1 MVLALN
7 TNLVNDRE
15 RVLGPDTSG
24 SVDDMELELAKARL
38 RLLKM
43 KQPEVPA
50 SEQKDPIF
58 GVSMAETARAVK
70 GENKTGVEG
79 FVRGFAAK
87 PFQMLGGMQDLGQMA
102 AKDPIGT
109 GKKIVVESAKAFN
122 QARAL
127 SQPTGAEFGSAIATE
142 ATDLQEQGAGGWTF
156 DKLMQIA
163 GAAGAGQGIAT
174 AVKVAR
180 AAKTAGGITKAFR
193 AFTSG
198 AIKAAPE
205 ITPEAAAKV
214 FTEATEQAVTPEMLD
229 ALKGKFNKPVAGAT
243 EGVEKSMPE
252 ATTST
257 PLGKKK
263 QFAKMIDENVPES
276 KKETLVTK
284 FEGDE
289 KQAMELGSFGGP
301 GTFKQLGE
309 TITRGIEKMGGG
321 GKPKDAPGIRLDNIN
336 VSDDIKTNV
345 KARLDDVAKQI
356 SDKKGAPLTH
366 EEVLDR
372 AVEADLLKGFIDREK
387 TAEVAASL
395 TRTQQNLAALAE
407 QNPVGIDPEWA
418 KQATKVSSMATDLG
432 RRLNALKIP
441 VKSELY
447 EFKMKMI
454 KELTDRGHDLDT
466 IVRVFDGVDFTNAKA
481 VGKAYKTLLPK
492 MEKVRLWIDKFRYT
506 NMLSGPKTH
515 IINQTGNVLQSL
527 VMRPVDRFNWGV
539 LDFGRSKLTGAARE
553 AYATDFI
560 PYYRGFVGSAK
571 DGAKMAFDVLRGK
584 NKIEKPDLD
593 LTQLPLGGAYTPV
606 EVIPRLMEAADVF
619 TRTMMEGAEMK
630 LGASSGA
637 ARSTANTYL
646 FRNLPDTANKT
657 GQGVVAAVFD
667 RATAVAEYL
676 RKDFTIQS
684 GGKPV
689 HVWNP
694 MKLMIPFVQTPM
706 NILKEGMIARN
717 PLLGSVNLVG
727 NTAKMESVAKMMT
740 GGMILAAAG
749 AYAYNNRV
757 SYTAPTS
764 QKGKQM
770 FYGAGLK
777 PYSIITPDGHSVSMQ
792 RLGPV
797 AYPFVLASA
806 TKWYFDKNPKA
817 ATESNLEKTSQVLTV
832 YAKFLTDQSYMQGI
846 GSVLDALEG
855 EGKLVRAATGPARQF
870 IPLSSL
876 QSWVNDYFLDPV
888 YRKPSN
894 NFDAEGIA
902 ENMYRSMIGMSK
914 KLEPYRDSEE
924 RKEKRQNPTLNAFSP
939 VEISKINRDKRG
951 EYNEYLA
958 GQRERA
964 IEKKQAR

>member
-7 TNLVNDRE
+7 VGLVDPKYGSALENK
-15 RVLGPDTSG
+15 PDD
-24 SVDDMELELAKARL
+24 VDAEIEIAKAIRL
-38 RLLKM
+38 RKM
-43 KQPEVPA
+43 KQTPA

-58 GVSMAETARAVK
+58 GVSMGETARAVK

-102 AKDPIGT
+102 AKDPVGT
-109 GKKIVVESAKAFN
+109 AKNIVLSSAKHTKHMMELSNPTGSGFPMAVVEESKD
-122 QARAL
+122 L
-127 SQPTGAEFGSAIATE
+127 S
-142 ATDLQEQGAGGWTF
+142 EQGLGGYTF
-156 DKLMQIA
+156 DKLMELA
-163 GAAGAGQGIAT
+163 GAAGAGQGIVT

-229 ALKGKFNKPVAGAT
+229 ALKGKFNNPAVGAT
-243 EGVEKSMPE
+243 SVGKSLSEPMK

-263 QFAKMIDENVPES
+263 QLAKMVDESVPDT

-289 KQAMELGSFGGP
+289 AQAMELGSFGGP

-309 TITRGIEKMGGG
+309 TISRAAEKMGGG

-372 AVEADLLKGFIDREK
+372 AVEADLLKSFVDREK

-418 KQATKVSSMATDLG
+418 KQATRVSSMATDLG

-593 LTQLPLGGAYTPV
+593 LTQLPLGGAHTPV

-630 LGASSGA
+630 LGASSGV

-657 GQGVVAAVFD
+657 GQGLVAAVFD

-817 ATESNLEKTSQVLTV
+817 ATESNLEKTSQVLTA